1 LKYIKK
7 KIIEYKINENI
18 KILDYVEDEELLILY
33 KLCKALVMPTYFG
46 PTNIPPVE
54 AWYLDVPVVYST
66 NLKNHGKE
74 AALYFSPDSEDEL
87 IHQLKNLDSLSVKK
101 NLVLNGQKRLKEII
115 KERNENIEKFIKEI
129 AIMKSNI

>member
-1 LKYIKK
+1 
-7 KIIEYKINENI
+7 
-18 KILDYVEDEELLILY
+18 
-33 KLCKALVMPTYFG
+33 MPTYFG

-74 AALYFSPDSEDEL
+74 AALYFAPDSEDEL
-87 IHQLKNLDSLSVKK
+87 IHQLKKLDSLSVKN

-129 AIMKSNI
+129 AIMNSNIKLN